1 MFIRFVVGRDGEHH
15 RSLTGII
22 TEARILR
29 DEGELDGY
37 QVSRLQDAY
46 RWLNANLPCP
56 PFESANWPSNAVSW
70 FKDEAGQPLKY
81 MWDIASLLREHGIPV
96 RMLRS
101 AHPGK
106 ILYEDSFQIVVEEW
120 RKL

>member
-1 MFIRFVVGRDGEHH
+1 
-15 RSLTGII
+15 
-22 TEARILR
+22 
-29 DEGELDGY
+29 
-37 QVSRLQDAY
+37 
-46 RWLNANLPCP
+46 
-56 PFESANWPSNAVSW
+56 
-70 FKDEAGQPLKY
+70 
-81 MWDIASLLREHGIPV
+81 MWDIASLLREHGIPI